1 MRKIFYTA
9 MAVALLGMIFAGCG
23 SAPKD
28 TVAKVGKYTITVDD
42 LNEAVKPMQA
52 RWKSVDEAIEGR
64 KGVLDNLVKQKL
76 LLLGAYKEG
85 LDKDSVVVARIS
97 GNDDRRLITAL
108 WQVEIANKVNITD
121 QMVKDLY
128 DKRGTEFNAAHILVQ
143 DEALANEIAKK
154 AKAGEDFAELATQY
168 SKDPGSAA
176 KGGDLGWFTVGR
188 MVKPFEDA
196 VVALKDGE
204 ISDPVKTNYG
214 YHIIKRIATRTRQQE
229 PFEKVKENLKKTL
242 ERELQ
247 GTKSMEFVDKMF
259 ADNNLKI
266 DEKAVALV
274 VSKFK
279 AAAAESSNAVP
290 SISFT
295 DDEKKMTIATWNGG
309 AWTLGQLDS
318 AINVVPS
325 YQQRPLSTPL
335 DVENFIKG
343 NLQGD
348 FLTAAA
354 KKEGIANT
362 KEYKD
367 MYRKE
372 IEEVM
377 VSTFQNQSIYG
388 KVKVSDDD
396 VKAYYDAN
404 PDSFMSP
411 LTIVAVEVQV
421 AEEGEAKRIADKVK
435 GGSDIAGFVDSK
447 SLRTYTKKNGG
458 ILEITERRFPNLYA
472 AVAKA
477 KVGDVVGPVQDRT
490 NRWSVMKITEV
501 RAPALMPLDQVKGRI
516 QSKLRRELRE
526 KAMDDFIANAKKEFG
541 VKIYDSTI
549 AASVDS
555 TRFATPDEVT
565 KKVSK

>member
-1 MRKIFYTA
+1 

-154 AKAGEDFAELATQY
+154 AKAGEDFAKLATQY

-274 VSKFK
+274 VSKF
-279 AAAAESSNAVP
+279 
-290 SISFT
+290 
-295 DDEKKMTIATWNGG
+295 
-309 AWTLGQLDS
+309 
-318 AINVVPS
+318 
-325 YQQRPLSTPL
+325 
-335 DVENFIKG
+335 
-343 NLQGD
+343 
-348 FLTAAA
+348 
-354 KKEGIANT
+354 
-362 KEYKD
+362 
-367 MYRKE
+367 
-372 IEEVM
+372 
-377 VSTFQNQSIYG
+377 
-388 KVKVSDDD
+388 
-396 VKAYYDAN
+396 
-404 PDSFMSP
+404 
-411 LTIVAVEVQV
+411 
-421 AEEGEAKRIADKVK
+421 
-435 GGSDIAGFVDSK
+435 
-447 SLRTYTKKNGG
+447 
-458 ILEITERRFPNLYA
+458 
-472 AVAKA
+472 
-477 KVGDVVGPVQDRT
+477 
-490 NRWSVMKITEV
+490 
-501 RAPALMPLDQVKGRI
+501 
-516 QSKLRRELRE
+516 
-526 KAMDDFIANAKKEFG
+526 
-541 VKIYDSTI
+541 
-549 AASVDS
+549 
-555 TRFATPDEVT
+555 
-565 KKVSK
+565 